1 MRRFRKWTLV
11 LALSLA
17 ALIPLAFVSDNLFEV
32 SKNLD
37 IFASLYKEVN
47 TLYVDDIDPG
57 KFMRTG
63 IDAMLNS
70 LDPFTNYISEAEIE
84 GFRFQ
89 TTGKYGGIGATVR
102 KQGDYIALAEPYQG
116 FAADKAGL
124 LAGDVILEIDGQ
136 STKGKSIDDVSKVL
150 KGSPGTTIK
159 LLIQRPGDA
168 NTMVKEFARE
178 EIKINSVP
186 YSGMLNSEIGYI
198 RLSQFTEQC
207 GKDVADALKDLKSK
221 NPGMKGLV
229 FDLRGNPGG
238 LLNEAVNVVNVFV
251 DKGQLVVK
259 TKGKVAQWNKDYKSL
274 NEPIDLNIPVVVLTN
289 SGSASASEIVSGALQ
304 DLDRAVIVGQKTYGK
319 GLVQTT
325 QQLSYGTQ
333 LKVTTAHYFTPS
345 GRCIQAIDY
354 AHRNEDGSVGK
365 IPDSLKTAFKT
376 AGGRT
381 VYDGGGIDPDIIL
394 DAPKYSNIAK
404 SLVEKNFIFDF
415 ATLYHQQHSTIAD
428 AKTFRLSD
436 ADWNAFVDFLK
447 GKDYDYSTK
456 TEDALKQLQ
465 KSAEGEKYFESI
477 QSDYDLIKN
486 KIHHDKD
493 QDIQTNKDEIKKILE
508 QEIVSRYYY
517 QNGRIISTL
526 ESDPEVKKGIDVL
539 NDLTLYSNT
548 LKFTK

>member
-526 ESDPEVKKGIDVL
+526 EIGRAHV
-539 NDLTLYSNT
+539 
-548 LKFTK
+548 